1 MQNAIQ
7 FAYELQ
13 RAGKP
18 FEMMLYPAQ
27 RHSFTD
33 ARLNAHS
40 RQLMF
45 DFVMRTIGSPA
56 PPR

>member
-1 MQNAIQ
+1 MQNTIQ

-18 FEMMLYPAQ
+18 FEMMLYPLQ

-33 ARLNAHS
+33 ARLNAHL

-45 DFVMRTIGSPA
+45 DFVLRTIGDPS
-56 PPR
+56 R